1 MLIIYKKDLE
11 TLCEFLII
19 KSIIPQVA
27 KKTKLP
33 DNIEDRGTN
42 LMYR

>member
-27 KKTKLP
+27 KKTQTSWQY
-33 DNIEDRGTN
+33 RGQGN
-42 LMYR
+42 